1 MNLIEDIKNKI
12 SVEAY
17 MEREHNS
24 SIVNG
29 RCRSFRSGAENRTSL
44 SLDGRHWYDFGSS
57 EGGDVIDLCCADKGI
72 SKGEAIR
79 YLADGWGIPRN
90 VAPKYE
96 IVFDSQA
103 EILDEA
109 VSYYS
114 THMPEII
121 KAYIRERGIKD
132 ETITELRL
140 GFTENPCEELLNT
153 YTMEEITESG
163 ITSFV
168 NRISIPYLDYKGK
181 ARYLIG
187 RVSPFNTLAS
197 SKADAKYIKLHRT
210 EYNEHP
216 IWGVNSLKR
225 EGTVIIAEGA
235 FDAISC
241 YQEGYPVLSAITG
254 AFSSEQK
261 KDLYDLLKGRE
272 CIVCMDYDP
281 KTKAGQKFTEKLAQ
295 DLYEHGIRVKACF
308 LNGDYGKIDL
318 SELYAKNPCKATLEE
333 VFAKAQDYEFLFVA
347 KNIHSLDKVSV
358 VLKKIC
364 SRRGAVY
371 LAQFKSLLEE
381 AFGKD
386 VASSLITEAKKGVT
400 EYEAYEEFIKRSPT
414 FRHIHGVGD
423 IYYQEDYGKY
433 TLDQVGIKAYTEV
446 SKIYGKSAKSRTI
459 DAVVNHIRSMNI
471 LPLQELERSNDIFN
485 FRNCLYN
492 VNENKTMPHSEQYY
506 SLTQMGYDYNK
517 EADCPRFKQFLFEIF
532 DGVQE
537 KVDLV
542 QEMLGYCL
550 LNDCRYQVS
559 FLFTGTGSNGK
570 SVLMEV
576 MNRLFHQDNISY
588 VSMSQLTS
596 DFGRFLLRGKKVN
609 IATEIKSDVKGTEEI
624 FKQLVCGE
632 PTTGSLKHKDII
644 TFSPTCKFIFSVNDA
659 LKTTDVSDAYFRRY
673 IVIDFPLKF
682 VMGVPMANNE
692 RKADTQL
699 KEKLFAELSGIF
711 NFAVQGLDRLQRNKG
726 FTTTDEQEKNI
737 KALKELNNPLLIFV
751 EDELKTMPEG
761 KLYLKDEIW
770 KKYVKWSDE
779 NRLHAKSSSSF
790 WYSLRKLINVV
801 DFRLQGIRKVQFY
814 WATANPQMDKN

>member
-1 MNLIEDIKNKI
+1 MNVIEEIKNRI
-12 SVEAY
+12 SVESY
-17 MEREHNS
+17 MESEHNAT
-24 SIVNG
+24 IVNG

-44 SLDGRHWYDFGSS
+44 HLDGRHWYDFGSS
-57 EGGDVIDLCCADKGI
+57 EGGDVIDLCCADKGYT
-72 SKGEAIR
+72 KGQAIR
-79 YLADGWGIPRN
+79 YLADKGNISIYIEPRYN
-90 VAPKYE
+90 
-96 IVFDSQA
+96 IVFDAQA
-103 EILDEA
+103 EILDDA
-109 VSYYS
+109 VTYYS
-114 THMPEII
+114 THIPEII
-121 KAYIRERGIKD
+121 KAYIKERGISD

-140 GFTENPCEELLNT
+140 GFTENPCEELLKT
-153 YTMEEITESG
+153 YKMEEITESG

-216 IWGVNSLKR
+216 IWGVNSLRR

-281 KTKAGQKFTEKLAQ
+281 KTKAGQKFTIKLAQ
-295 DLYEHGIRVKACF
+295 DLFDHGIRVKACF
-308 LNGDYGKIDL
+308 LKGEDGKIDI
-318 SELYAKNPCKATLEE
+318 SDLYAQNPCKETLEE
-333 VFAKAQDYEFLFVA
+333 VFSKAQDYEYFLV
-347 KNIHSLDKVSV
+347 SDKASSIEEVSV
-358 VLKKIC
+358 ALKKVC
-364 SRRGAVY
+364 ARRGVAY
-371 LAQFKSLLEE
+371 LSQFKGLLEA
-381 AFGKD
+381 AFDKN
-386 VASSLITEAKKGVT
+386 VASSLISEAKKGIT
-400 EYEAYEEFIKRSPT
+400 EYEAYEEFVKRNPT

-423 IYYQEDYGKY
+423 IYYQDDYGKY
-433 TLDQVGIKAYTEV
+433 ALDQVGTKAYTEV
-446 SKIYGKSAKSRTI
+446 SDVYGKSARNRVI
-459 DAVVNHIRSMNI
+459 DAVVNHIRSMNN
-471 LPLQELERSNDIFN
+471 LPLAELERNNDIFN

-492 VNENKTMPHSEQYY
+492 VTTDETMPHDEQYY
-506 SLTQMGYDYNK
+506 SLTQMSYHYNK
-517 EADCPRFKQFLFEIF
+517 EADCPRFKQFLLEIF

-673 IVIDFPLKF
+673 IVIDFPMKF
-682 VMGVPMANNE
+682 VTRVPMASNE
-692 RKADTQL
+692 RLADPTL

-711 NFAVQGLDRLQRNKG
+711 NFAVEGLKRLQKNKG
-726 FTTTDEQEKNI
+726 FTTTEEQEKNI
-737 KALKELNNPLLIFV
+737 KALKELNNPLLVFV
-751 EDELKTMPEG
+751 EEELKSMPEG
-761 KLYLKDEIW
+761 KWWQKEDIW
-770 KKYVKWSDE
+770 KKYTTWCDD
-779 NRLHAKSSSSF
+779 NRLRAKSSSSF
-790 WYSLRKLINVV
+790 WYSLRKLITV
-801 DFRLQGIRKVQFY
+801 DDYRMQGIRKVQFR
-814 WATANPQMDKN
+814 WTTENP